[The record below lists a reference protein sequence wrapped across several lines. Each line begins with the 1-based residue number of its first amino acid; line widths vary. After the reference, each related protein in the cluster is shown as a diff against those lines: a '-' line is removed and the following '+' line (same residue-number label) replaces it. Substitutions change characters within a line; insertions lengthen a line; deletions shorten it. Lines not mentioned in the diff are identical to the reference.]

1 MSSLNLVRATAAAAL
16 RGTPETRPL
25 RDDVT
30 AAGLRA
36 ELADLVFA
44 CGATTDHP
52 LVVRSASLRSDLT
65 MASASAF
72 ARLRGLYVTAAL
84 RLIVNGSAPRNPF
97 QELTV
102 AFERLGGQSDVATML
117 AALTGEDRARLD
129 AELRAHVSIL
139 TRELGTIAP
148 SWRPRTMVR
157 SAVLVAG
164 GALELRDQV
173 DVMVG
178 THTSPV
184 ASLALLDVTTS
195 PLGPEAERV
204 MRYHALV
211 STLRTGSLPLRTAM
225 LSSATGE
232 RWTVDVTPELL
243 QRAVADIA
251 SLSSMAV
258 AA

>member
-1 MSSLNLVRATAAAAL
+1 M
-16 RGTPETRPL
+16 
-25 RDDVT
+25 
-30 AAGLRA
+30 
-36 ELADLVFA
+36 
-44 CGATTDHP
+44 
-52 LVVRSASLRSDLT
+52 
-65 MASASAF
+65 
-72 ARLRGLYVTAAL
+72 
-84 RLIVNGSAPRNPF
+84 
-97 QELTV
+97 
-102 AFERLGGQSDVATML
+102 
-117 AALTGEDRARLD
+117 
-129 AELRAHVSIL
+129 
-139 TRELGTIAP
+139 
-148 SWRPRTMVR
+148 
-157 SAVLVAG
+157 LVAG

>member
-1 MSSLNLVRATAAAAL
+1 MSSLTLVRETVAAAL
-16 RGTPETRPL
+16 RGTPETRPQ

-44 CGATTDHP
+44 AGATIEHP
-52 LVVRSASLRSDLT
+52 LVLRSSSLRSDVQL
-65 MASASAF
+65 AGASAF

-84 RLIVNGSAPRNPF
+84 RLIVNGCVPQNPF
-97 QELTV
+97 VELTS
-102 AFERLGGQSDVATML
+102 AFERLGTDGELVAL
-117 AALTGEDRARLD
+117 VDQLSGDDRARLE
-129 AELRAHVSIL
+129 AELRSHVSVL
-139 TRELGTIAP
+139 SRELGTIAP

-157 SAVLVAG
+157 STVLVAG

-173 DVMVG
+173 DLMVG
-178 THTSPV
+178 THAASV

-232 RWTVDVTPELL
+232 RWTIDVTPELL

-251 SLSSMAV
+251 ALSTMAV

>member
-1 MSSLNLVRATAAAAL
+1 MSSLTLVRETVAAAL

-25 RDDVT
+25 RDDAT

-36 ELADLVFA
+36 ELADVVFA
-44 CGATTDHP
+44 CGASTDHP
-52 LVVRSASLRSDLT
+52 LVLRSSALRLDRGVAG
-65 MASASAF
+65 ASSY
-72 ARLRGLYVTAAL
+72 ARLRGLYVAAAL
-84 RLIVNGSAPRNPF
+84 RLVVNGHSMANPLD
-97 QELTV
+97 ELTV
-102 AFERLGGQSDVATML
+102 AFDRLGSEGDVAAMVAQL
-117 AALTGEDRARLD
+117 SGDDRARLE
-129 AELRAHVSIL
+129 AELRSHVSL
-139 TRELGTIAP
+139 LSQELGTIP
-148 SWRPRTMVR
+148 PNWRPRTMVR
-157 SAVLVAG
+157 SAVVLAG

-173 DVMVG
+173 DLVVG
-178 THTSPV
+178 THLSPV

-195 PLGPEAERV
+195 PLGPDAERV

-243 QRAVADIA
+243 HRAVADIA
-251 SLSSMAV
+251 SCSTMAV